1 VLCSLVLVAAFAYWL
16 LITTEGTYLGAR
28 LVAWLYDLTAPRY
41 DQIKA
46 FQYIYELGFIGTPL
60 LKSVDASRQW
70 KLLDVATGT
79 GRVLAAVESA
89 GNTNGY
95 LYGIDRSAKMLAEA
109 KKKLAQFN
117 SSVFLSQ
124 QDGMQLGFMNN
135 TFDCVTCF
143 EALEFM
149 QRPQQAIREMLRVLK
164 PGGTLLLTNRV
175 GIDSWFYPG
184 RLCRRGRL
192 EAALRQEGLV
202 NIRSMRWQ
210 VDYDLVWAQKSH

>member
-1 VLCSLVLVAAFAYWL
+1 
-16 LITTEGTYLGAR
+16 
-28 LVAWLYDLTAPRY
+28 
-41 DQIKA
+41 
-46 FQYIYELGFIGTPL
+46 
-60 LKSVDASRQW
+60 
-70 KLLDVATGT
+70 
-79 GRVLAAVESA
+79 
-89 GNTNGY
+89 
-95 LYGIDRSAKMLAEA
+95 MLAEA

-135 TFDCVTCF
+135 TFDCVTCL

-202 NIRSMRWQ
+202 NIRSRRWQ